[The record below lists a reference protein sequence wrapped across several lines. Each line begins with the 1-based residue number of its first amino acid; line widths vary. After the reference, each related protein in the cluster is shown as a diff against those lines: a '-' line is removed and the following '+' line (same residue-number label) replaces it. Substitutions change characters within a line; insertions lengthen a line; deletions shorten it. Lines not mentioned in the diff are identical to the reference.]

1 MQECAVTRAMLENPK
16 GVSPWY
22 FEGTHM
28 LALPTVKAS
37 WMIASCNQK
46 FANNS
51 VDLPPEVSA
60 CTEHR
65 NLPS

>member
-1 MQECAVTRAMLENPK
+1 MLENLK

-22 FEGTHM
+22 FTGTHM
-28 LALPTVKAS
+28 LALPTLRAG

-51 VDLPPEVSA
+51 VDLPPEASTY
-60 CTEHR
+60 TEHR
-65 NLPS
+65 NLPR